1 MVTIC
6 RLSYITVLCQHSIFK
21 SFWEV
26 VLKKA
31 ADFFCST
38 QIEKLPAL
46 NDGAELANVAMYS
59 MLTRTK
65 PIECQSWNWPM
76 RLPTVSTMGRRLYML
91 SDI

>member
-1 MVTIC
+1 M
-6 RLSYITVLCQHSIFK
+6 
-21 SFWEV
+21 
-26 VLKKA
+26 LKKA

-65 PIECQSWNWPM
+65 PIECQLWNWPM